1 MATYIS
7 ANIGSGDDL
16 LPDDSKPLPELMFI
30 SHQ

>member
-7 ANIGSGDDL
+7 ANIGDDL
-16 LPDDSKPLPELMFI
+16 LPDDSKPLPEPMFI